1 MLEWNPLTFV
11 FVVLV
16 VSYVVYAWINRG
28 YLQKRWQLVNDKSF
42 DWKNICVSAG
52 WTVDEIKRTEFPEIA
67 TITII
72 KTLNCSRMGPCKVKM
87 TIQGGKIKIL
97 SRNWKGHIVE
107 QILNGLTH
115 SSLQDWENDVRKR
128 Y

>member
-11 FVVLV
+11 VVVLI
-16 VSYVVYAWINRG
+16 VSYVLYVWMNRS
-28 YLQKRWQLVNDKSF
+28 YLQKRWQLVNDRSF

-52 WTVDEIKRTEFPEIA
+52 WTVDEIKRTEFPDVA
-67 TITII
+67 TIIVI

-87 TIQGGKIKIL
+87 TIEGGKIKIL
-97 SRNWKGHIVE
+97 FRNWKGHIVE
-107 QILNGLTH
+107 QILNGLTY
-115 SSLQDWENDVRKR
+115 SSLQDWEKDVRKR

>member
-28 YLQKRWQLVNDKSF
+28 YLQKQWQLVNDKSF

-52 WTVDEIKRTEFPEIA
+52 WTVDEIKRTEFPDVAI
-67 TITII
+67 IIVI

-87 TIQGGKIKIL
+87 TIEGGKIKIL
-97 SRNWKGHIVE
+97 FRNWKGHIVE
-107 QILNGLTH
+107 QILNGLTY
-115 SSLQDWENDVRKR
+115 SSLQDWEKDVRKR